1 MAALDSERFLD
12 HLPVVMPTGEEIT
25 MEGEHV
31 TVDREAIITADGNMI
46 PNKRELGAPGD

>member
-12 HLPVVMPTGEEIT
+12 HLPVAMPTGDEVT

-31 TVDREAIITADGNMI
+31 TADHSAIIEPDGSMI
-46 PNKRELGAPGD
+46 PNHG